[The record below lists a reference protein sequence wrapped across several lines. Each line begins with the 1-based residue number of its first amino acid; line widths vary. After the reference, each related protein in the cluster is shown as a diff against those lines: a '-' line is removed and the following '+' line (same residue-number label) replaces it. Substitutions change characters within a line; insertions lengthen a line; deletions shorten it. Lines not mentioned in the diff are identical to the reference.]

1 MRTISEWNKY
11 LEDLKTLRDKI
22 KEGTK
27 TTDGLCIQLSMEDCD
42 IIWELLSSEAN
53 KVFST
58 PLEFHHKEWGEQW
71 E

>member
-22 KEGTK
+22 YEGTK

-42 IIWELLSSEAN
+42 IIWELLSSESD
-53 KVFST
+53 KVFNT
-58 PLEFHHKEWGEQW
+58 PLEFYMRDNENYD
-71 E
+71 

>member
-22 KEGTK
+22 YEGTK

-42 IIWELLSSEAN
+42 IIWELLSSEADE
-53 KVFST
+53 VFNT
-58 PLEFHHKEWGEQW
+58 PLEFYMRDNENYD
-71 E
+71 

>member
-1 MRTISEWNKY
+1 MQ
-11 LEDLKTLRDKI
+11 RDKI

-53 KVFST
+53 KVFNT
-58 PLEFHHKEWGEQW
+58 PLEFHHRE
-71 E
+71 